1 VITAII
7 LAAGSSS
14 RLGRA
19 KQLLDLG
26 GRPVLQH
33 VLDAAAMAGLDE
45 IAVVVGHASEQ
56 VAEAVKLPPQARL
69 VHNPDHARGQS
80 TSLRA
85 GLRAANPSSGAV
97 VVLLGD
103 QPGVRPDAIAAVAEA
118 WRGGLGPVVQASY
131 QGRPAHPTLLDRSVW
146 PELEGAAG
154 DEGARSLLSGH
165 PEWVRPVEVGGRPP
179 DDIDTEQDYARVR
192 AAFEP
197 CNEHPE
203 QPRSGGSD
211 P

>member
-1 VITAII
+1 MITAIV

-14 RLGRA
+14 RLGRP

-33 VLDAAAMAGLDE
+33 VIDAAAQAGLDE
-45 IAVVVGHASEQ
+45 IAVIVGHAAEQ
-56 VAEAVKLPPQARL
+56 VAEAVNLPPQARL
-69 VHNPDHARGQS
+69 VHNPDHAMGQS

-85 GLRAANPSSGAV
+85 GLRAANPTSGAA

-103 QPGVRPDAIAAVAEA
+103 QPGVRLDAIAAVAQV
-118 WRGGLGPVVQASY
+118 WREGEGPIVQASY
-131 QGRPAHPTLLDRSVW
+131 QGRLAHPTLFDRSLW

-154 DEGARSLLSGH
+154 DEGARGLLAVH

-192 AAFEP
+192 AAF
-197 CNEHPE
+197 HPL
-203 QPRSGGSD
+203 
-211 P
+211 